1 MATTGTPQEQ
11 ARKAGVK
18 EGAGRALAQGSS
30 LVGGVALIAI
40 GILGF
45 VFNGR
50 DFGIGEAFSS
60 QDWSALEVNGWS
72 NVTHL
77 SVLKVNGW
85 SNVVHL
91 VTGVLLA
98 LMSVTGPAAVLGLII
113 VGLVYLAITVVGFL
127 DGSDVLNVIPV
138 NPADNMLYAVI
149 AGLALVIALVSG
161 GLLRSARR
169 TNHKTP
175 G

>member
-1 MATTGTPQEQ
+1 MAATGTPQEQ

-18 EGAGRALAQGSS
+18 EGAGRVLAQGSA
-30 LVGGVALIAI
+30 LAGGVALIAI
-40 GILGF
+40 GVLGF
-45 VFNGR
+45 VFAGR
-50 DFGIGEAFSS
+50 GFGIGEALSS
-60 QDWSALEVNGWS
+60 QDLSVLEVKNWS
-72 NVTHL
+72 NVAHL
-77 SVLKVNGW
+77 SVLEVNGW

-91 VTGVLLA
+91 VTGVFLA
-98 LMSVTGPAAVLGLII
+98 LMSVTGRAAVSGLFI

-127 DGSDVLNVIPV
+127 DGSDVLNLMPV
-138 NPADNMLYAVI
+138 NRADTILYAVV

-169 TNHKTP
+169 QTP

>member
-1 MATTGTPQEQ
+1 MAAAGTPQEQ
-11 ARKAGVK
+11 ARKAGIK
-18 EGAGRALAQGSS
+18 EGAGRALAQVSS

-40 GILGF
+40 GVLGF
-45 VFNGR
+45 VFAGR
-50 DFGIGEAFSS
+50 DFGIGEALSS
-60 QDWSALEVNGWS
+60 QD
-72 NVTHL
+72 L
-77 SVLKVNGW
+77 SVLEVNGW

-91 VTGVLLA
+91 VTGGFLA
-98 LMSVTGPAAVLGLII
+98 LMSVTGPAAVLGLFI

-127 DGSDVLNVIPV
+127 DGSDVLNVMPV
-138 NPADNMLYAVI
+138 NPADNILYAVL

-169 TNHKTP
+169 TNRQTP